1 MVGEG
6 RADCVHLCDIVIHGS
21 VNNGLTELAVLV
33 EDQVATSPQSKGI
46 SVQSADGVGQARN
59 RITTAVIRPSGVRA
73 CIDPSPL
80 GADEAAKEVLP
91 ANESLAAKRVVNGG
105 SVPSRPIANHDRP
118 NHLVQLSIVGQHE
131 KVQMFRGSSSKGA
144 NPHTRSIYE
153 KKYLRY
159 SVFFFRYS

>member
-21 VNNGLTELAVLV
+21 VNNGRTELAVLV

-46 SVQSADGVGQARN
+46 SVQSADGVDQARN
-59 RITTAVIRPSGVRA
+59 CITTAIVRPSSVRA
-73 CIDPSPL
+73 CIDLSPL

-105 SVPSRPIANHDRP
+105 SVPRRPIANHDRIIWCNCP
-118 NHLVQLSIVGQHE
+118 LLDSTRNCRCSG
-131 KVQMFRGSSSKGA
+131 RGIQCFPEESKGVIA
-144 NPHTRSIYE
+144 G
-153 KKYLRY
+153 
-159 SVFFFRYS
+159 F